1 MPKHIHT
8 QKPLIRLGPDSDWRC
23 VCCGKLMGRRVGAAI
38 LIQFARGHR
47 YRATRPVSAICRS
60 CGTLN
65 ET

>member
-1 MPKHIHT
+1 MPTLERSPNLDHADTGH
-8 QKPLIRLGPDSDWRC
+8 LDWRC
-23 VCCGKLMGRRVGAAI
+23 TCCGKLMGRRAGAVV

-47 YRATRPVSAICRS
+47 YRAPRPVSAVCRA